1 MFHAIMI
8 DQGGER
14 VDGVRCARPIVED
27 MQLERWGFTFSTWPV
42 GGVTGVLNGAPVDLR
57 VLERDAARV
66 RPGVGEGVHDWE
78 EIASSMCEGGSP
90 ALLWDVRG
98 FYFGSAD
105 PHGVGGI
112 DAVLRPRKRPTFS
125 LLAYDAARLE
135 DLLRRPMPRL
145 NVPATTAPLP
155 MYEGLRYV
163 FPPRVT
169 RLDQVVPVGTIKLI
183 GRWLRR
189 FRRMAAAAR
198 RGNASLARRLRPE
211 DLWLP
216 EDQHTVQSARGWVW
230 DLRPLAQGMPAQ
242 VIAAG
247 EAMVRDDLNRYA
259 ISILGIDYPDMAII
273 DECLRGF
280 CDDSQIEF
288 GTLLCAPHS
297 GALSFFEQAEAKI
310 AKSVI
315 MGWAEDHERLPMWP
329 IRCAPYSVVDESAKA
344 GKPKFRLSNDLSWPK
359 PGVLLE
365 PHSLPSP
372 SLNDAMDR
380 SAWPPAVLP
389 RIAQVASGVMV
400 LKACGAPVR
409 AWKVDAE
416 AYYRKIGR
424 RPDQVWRQAMVTP
437 SGHWQ
442 IDWRCQFGDASVAV
456 KALRHSD
463 HMASVVKQRLRQFDA
478 TYPPRDPQIVAWQR
492 ARRQVALEFGVLLP
506 DLDPFLDERWAVLHV
521 FGQYVDDG
529 GGASIDDLLF
539 DQLGKPMLDSEGE
552 HVSRAQVHLE
562 LVEDVFD
569 TFGHLSSPEKRVI
582 GVQIELLGVEMDL
595 ESGRMRLSAGKR
607 ERYAASCRS
616 ISVCPSVSLTE
627 FRELLGK
634 LTFASIVY
642 PKGRQWV
649 APCWRSF
656 KIALRRSPVLKV
668 FLTRHVREALQRWA
682 TELEDPEHVG
692 VPMACREWVPSFGE
706 PGVGVIYADASGEE
720 GWAAWTFSSGVV
732 YMVSGAW
739 GPLDRDLIIADK
751 ELVAS
756 TVGLFVLGEAL
767 QFRYVWEYTDN
778 TVALSAIRSLT
789 PSTPLSQRLCAAR
802 VIWCSDRSVFVMGE
816 RITSANNE
824 WADIGSRP
832 ITRGGP
838 AVVAAMARALG
849 FEFIDL
855 HVVDWREII

>member
-1 MFHAIMI
+1 MI
-8 DQGGER
+8 DRAEDRMGGAAPER
-14 VDGVRCARPIVED
+14 ARLAD
-27 MQLERWGFTFSTWPV
+27 MQAERWGVTFSTWP
-42 GGVTGVLNGAPVDLR
+42 TRGVLNGAPVDLR
-57 VLERDAARV
+57 ALERAAAVV
-66 RPGVGEGVHDWE
+66 RPGVGEGVRDWQE
-78 EIASSMCEGGSP
+78 LASSTGEGGAP
-90 ALLWDVRG
+90 ALVWDVRG

-112 DAVLRPRKRPTFS
+112 DAVRLPRKRATFS
-125 LLAYDAARLE
+125 LLAYDSARLE

-145 NVPATTAPLP
+145 NVPAATVPLP
-155 MYEGLRYV
+155 PPRPYAGLLAA

-216 EDQHTVQSARGWVW
+216 EDMHTVPEARGWVW
-230 DLRPLAQGMPAQ
+230 DLRPLVHGLPAQ
-242 VIAAG
+242 VIATG
-247 EAMVRDDLNRYA
+247 TPVRHDLNRHA
-259 ISILGIDYPDMAII
+259 ISILGIDYPDQAII

-280 CDDSQIEF
+280 CDDSQVEF

-297 GALSFFEQAEAKI
+297 GALAFFEQAEAKI
-310 AKSVI
+310 TKSVLQ
-315 MGWAEDHERLPMWP
+315 GWAEDHERLPMWP
-329 IRCAPYSVVDESAKA
+329 IRCSPYSVVDESARA
-344 GKPKFRLSNDLSWPK
+344 GKPKFRLTNDLSWPK
-359 PGVLLE
+359 PGVVLE
-365 PHSLPSP
+365 PHLLPCP

-380 SAWPPAVLP
+380 AGWPPPVLL
-389 RIAQVASGVMV
+389 RLAQVASGMMV
-400 LKACGAPVR
+400 LKASGAPVR
-409 AWKVDAE
+409 AWKIDAE
-416 AYYRKIGR
+416 AFYRKIGR

-437 SGHWQ
+437 AGNWQ

-456 KALRHSD
+456 KAIQHSN
-463 HMASVVKQRLRQFDA
+463 HMASVAKQRLRQFDA
-478 TYPPRDPQIVAWQR
+478 SHPPSDSRVIAWQR
-492 ARRQVALEFGVLLP
+492 ERVRVALEFGVLLP
-506 DLDPFLDERWAVLHV
+506 ELEPFHDERWAVLHV
-521 FGQYVDDG
+521 CGQFVDDC
-529 GGASIDDLLF
+529 GGASIDDPLF
-539 DQLGKPMLDSEGE
+539 DSLGRPMLDSEG
-552 HVSRAQVHLE
+552 VQMTRAQVHLE
-562 LVEDVFD
+562 IVEDVFD
-569 TFGHLSSPEKRVI
+569 AFGHLSSPEKRMF
-582 GVQIELLGVEMDL
+582 GEQIDLLGVDL
-595 ESGRMRLSAGKR
+595 DLNLGFMRLSEVKR
-607 ERYAASCRS
+607 ARYAALCRS
-616 ISVCPSVSLTE
+616 VSKRRSEVPLAE

-656 KIALRRSPVLKV
+656 KIALKRSLV
-668 FLTRHVREALQRWA
+668 FRPEHRMVFISKHVREALQRWA

-692 VPMACREWVPSFGE
+692 VPMACREWVPAYGA

-720 GWAAWTFSSGVV
+720 GWAAWTFASGVV
-732 YMVSGAW
+732 YMVSGVW
-739 GPLDRDLIIADK
+739 GELDRDLIIADK

-767 QFRYVWEYTDN
+767 QFHYVWEYTDN

-802 VIWCSDRSVFVMGE
+802 VLWCSDRSVFVMGE

-832 ITRGGP
+832 VTRGGP
-838 AVVAAMARALG
+838 AAVAAMAHELG
-849 FEFIDL
+849 LEFVDF
-855 HVVDWREII
+855 HVVDWRDVL

>member
-1 MFHAIMI
+1 MI
-8 DQGGER
+8 DHIHACVEGAP
-14 VDGVRCARPIVED
+14 CSRPKRED
-27 MQLERWGFTFSTWPV
+27 MLFERWGATFSMWPS
-42 GGVTGVLNGAPVDLR
+42 GGVTGALNGAPVDLR
-57 VLERDAARV
+57 ALERAAALV
-66 RPGVGEGVHDWE
+66 RPGVGEGVRDWG
-78 EIASSMCEGGSP
+78 EIASSTCEGGLP
-90 ALLWDVRG
+90 AMVWDVRG
-98 FYFGSAD
+98 FHFGSAD
-105 PHGVGGI
+105 PHGVGDVDG
-112 DAVLRPRKRPTFS
+112 VRLPRKRPTFS
-125 LLAYDAARLE
+125 LLAYDTARVE

-145 NVPATTAPLP
+145 NVPSTTAPLP
-155 MYEGLRYV
+155 PFEGLRSA

-169 RLDQVVPVGTIKLI
+169 RLDQVVPVGTIKLV

-216 EDQHTVQSARGWVW
+216 ESQHTVPEARGWVW
-230 DLRPLAQGMPAQ
+230 DLRPLAQGQPAQ

-247 EAMVRDDLNRYA
+247 QAVVRDDLNRIA
-259 ISILGIDYPDMAII
+259 ISIFGVDYPDMAII
-273 DECLRGF
+273 DECLSGF
-280 CDDSQIEF
+280 SDDSQVEF

-310 AKSVI
+310 AKSVL

-344 GKPKFRLSNDLSWPK
+344 GKPKYRLSNDLSWPK
-359 PGVLLE
+359 PGVPLE
-365 PHSLPSP
+365 PHGLPSP

-400 LKACGAPVR
+400 LMASGAPVR

-437 SGHWQ
+437 GGNWQ

-478 TYPPRDPQIVAWQR
+478 THPPRDPQIVAWQR
-492 ARRQVALEFGVLLP
+492 ARLQVALELGVLVP
-506 DLDPFLDERWAVLHV
+506 DLEPFCDERWAVLHV

-539 DQLGKPMLDSEGE
+539 DQLGRPMRDSDGT
-552 HVSRAQVHLE
+552 HLSRAQLHLE

-569 TFGHLSSPEKRVI
+569 AFGHLSSPEKRVI
-582 GVQIELLGVEMDL
+582 GVRIDLLGVEMDL
-595 ESGRMRLSAGKR
+595 LTGRMRLAAGKR
-607 ERYAASCRS
+607 ERYAASCRAVS
-616 ISVCPSVSLTE
+616 IRQSGVPLTE

-656 KIALRRSPVLKV
+656 KISLKRSPVQKV
-668 FLTRHVREALQRWA
+668 FITRHVREALQRWA
-682 TELEDPEHVG
+682 VELEDPEHVG
-692 VPMACREWVPSFGE
+692 VPMACREWVPQFGT

-720 GWAAWTFSSGVV
+720 GWAAWTFVSGVV
-732 YMVSGAW
+732 HMVSGVW

-832 ITRGGP
+832 VTRGGP
-838 AVVAAMARALG
+838 AAVAVLARSLG

>member
-1 MFHAIMI
+1 MI
-8 DQGGER
+8 DHIQACVEGAP
-14 VDGVRCARPIVED
+14 CSRPKKED
-27 MQLERWGFTFSTWPV
+27 MLFERWGATFSTWPS
-42 GGVTGVLNGAPVDLR
+42 GGVTGALNGAPVDLR
-57 VLERDAARV
+57 ALERAAAIV
-66 RPGVGEGVHDWE
+66 RPRVGEGVRDWE
-78 EIASSMCEGGSP
+78 EIASSTCEGGLP
-90 ALLWDVRG
+90 AMVWDVRG

-105 PHGVGGI
+105 PHGVGDVDG
-112 DAVLRPRKRPTFS
+112 ARLPRKRPTFS
-125 LLAYDAARLE
+125 LLAYDAARVE

-145 NVPATTAPLP
+145 NVPSTTAPLP
-155 MYEGLRYV
+155 PFEGLRSA

-169 RLDQVVPVGTIKLI
+169 RLDQVVPVGTIKLV

-216 EDQHTVQSARGWVW
+216 ESQHTVPEARGWVW
-230 DLRPLAQGMPAQ
+230 DLRPLAQGQPAQ

-247 EAMVRDDLNRYA
+247 QAVVRDDLNRIA
-259 ISILGIDYPDMAII
+259 ISIFGVDYPDMAII
-273 DECLRGF
+273 DECLSGF
-280 CDDSQIEF
+280 SDDSQVEF

-310 AKSVI
+310 AKSVL

-344 GKPKFRLSNDLSWPK
+344 GKPKYRLSNDLSWPK
-359 PGVLLE
+359 PGVPLE
-365 PHSLPSP
+365 PHGLPSP

-400 LKACGAPVR
+400 LMASGAPVR

-437 SGHWQ
+437 GGNWQ

-478 TYPPRDPQIVAWQR
+478 THPPRDPQIVAWQR
-492 ARRQVALEFGVLLP
+492 ARLQVALELGVLVP
-506 DLDPFLDERWAVLHV
+506 DLEPFCDERWAVLHV

-539 DQLGKPMLDSEGE
+539 DQLGRPMRDSDGT
-552 HVSRAQVHLE
+552 HLSRAQLHLE

-569 TFGHLSSPEKRVI
+569 AFGHLSSPEKRVI
-582 GVQIELLGVEMDL
+582 GVRIDLLGVEMDL
-595 ESGRMRLSAGKR
+595 LTGRMRLAAGKR
-607 ERYAASCRS
+607 ERYAASCRAVS
-616 ISVCPSVSLTE
+616 IRQSGVPLTE

-649 APCWRSF
+649 APCWRRF
-656 KIALRRSPVLKV
+656 KISLKRSPVQKV
-668 FLTRHVREALQRWA
+668 FITRHVREALQRWA
-682 TELEDPEHVG
+682 VELEDPEHVG
-692 VPMACREWVPSFGE
+692 VPMACREWVPQFGT

-720 GWAAWTFSSGVV
+720 GWAAWTFVSGVV
-732 YMVSGAW
+732 HMVSGVW

-832 ITRGGP
+832 VTRGGP
-838 AVVAAMARALG
+838 AAVAVLARSLG